1 MKVGKAGGYVRKY
14 FPGFGLEFAVC
25 FSSEDHWNRSQKER
39 YMAEEDKG
47 FPPQHQEHQP
57 GRRQQMQPKPITDD
71 SNYKAAGKLKGKK
84 AIITGAD
91 SGIGRAVA
99 IAFAKEGAD
108 VTIVYLEEH
117 EDARDTAEAVQ
128 NYGAK
133 ALLIAG
139 DVGDQHF
146 CKEAVRRSLEEYGEL
161 DILVNNAGE
170 QHAYED
176 FEQISSRQLERT
188 FKTNLFSMF
197 YMSQAALP
205 HLRSGSTIINT
216 TSVTAYQGH
225 PLLLGYAASKGGITA
240 LTRSLALH
248 LADRGIRVN
257 GVAPGPV
264 WTPLIP
270 ASFEE
275 EHVSKFGTGTPLGRA
290 GQPSEIAPSYVFLAC
305 EDSSYI
311 TGQVIH
317 PNGGR
322 IVNT

>member
-1 MKVGKAGGYVRKY
+1 MSKQ
-14 FPGFGLEFAVC
+14 E
-25 FSSEDHWNRSQKER
+25 
-39 YMAEEDKG
+39 KG
-47 FPPQHQEHQP
+47 FPPQHQNHQP
-57 GRRQQMQPKPITDD
+57 GRRDQMDPMPVTDD
-71 SNYKAAGKLKGKK
+71 TSYKAAGKLKGKN

-99 IAFAKEGAD
+99 IAYAKEGANIS
-108 VTIVYLEEH
+108 VVYLEEH
-117 EDARDTAEAVQ
+117 EDARETAEIVQ
-128 NYGAK
+128 NYGGK

-146 CKEAVRRSLEEYGEL
+146 CGEVVNRSLAEFGSL

-170 QHAYED
+170 QHAYEK
-176 FEQISSRQLERT
+176 FEDISALQLERT
-188 FKTNLFSMF
+188 FRTNLFSMF
-197 YMSQAALP
+197 YMTQAALP
-205 HLRSGSTIINT
+205 HLRQGAAIINT
-216 TSVTAYQGH
+216 TSITAYQGH
-225 PLLLGYAASKGGITA
+225 PVLLGYAATKGGITS

-270 ASFEE
+270 ASYDET
-275 EHVSKFGTGTPLGRA
+275 HVSDFGTSTPMGRA
-290 GQPSEIAPSYVFLAC
+290 GQPYEIAPSYVFLAC
-305 EDSSYI
+305 DDSSYI